1 VDLLYSDDELFQELC
16 PAVLRATEK
25 KAVENAELLVRLVL
39 ELMMMNYTHV
49 RRSPC
54 LKCPNY

>member
-16 PAVLRATEK
+16 PVVLRATEK

-39 ELMMMNYTHV
+39 ELMMMNTPMCAV
-49 RRSPC
+49 RPA
-54 LKCPNY
+54 